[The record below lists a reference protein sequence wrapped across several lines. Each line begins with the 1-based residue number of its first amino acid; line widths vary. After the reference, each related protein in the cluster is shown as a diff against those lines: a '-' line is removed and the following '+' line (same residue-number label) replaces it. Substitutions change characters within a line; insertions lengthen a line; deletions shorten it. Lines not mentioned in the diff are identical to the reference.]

1 MLSVVPIK
9 TSSISSSYYLKQD
22 GNYYIENKNDAELYQ
37 WFGKG
42 AEKLGLVGAINGDDH
57 VNVYSGKLPNGV
69 EVGKKMS
76 DGGVKGRPGYDL
88 TFSMN
93 KDLSLIICCSK
104 NKELSNFFL
113 KAHNDAVK
121 TVLTEVEKKIQAR
134 ITKNGITTYETT
146 KNMVASLCTHFSS
159 RAGDPEVHTHA
170 LIANATERS
179 DGNWRAL
186 ATDMSRKHGFY
197 EMIRDNAVYFGSLYQ
212 NEMAC
217 AAKSVGFE
225 LEKVHKNGM
234 FQIKNLPNELRDHFS
249 KRRQQIVD
257 IIKTLNP
264 SVQNSKKMHDII
276 AQHSKAGKEKINVK
290 DFFEKAKLD
299 MDSYLSK
306 TGEPRAF
313 DKIID
318 DCKNKNEQVKP
329 INEKSSA
336 LEAIKDAISH
346 QSQFSVLLDANK
358 IINKAISF
366 DLGKATY
373 KELVDA
379 FDVAIKSKMI
389 MQTENGKYTSAVLL
403 EKENSIV
410 EMAKS
415 CVTETEKSGPQK
427 NLNIA
432 LKGSR
437 LCVIAE
443 PNSAN
448 EKEMILS
455 GIISDLEKDKKNT
468 KILTI
473 NKSMSNQHNDYS
485 RKKDDNIW
493 QRLKR
498 IGKCDLA
505 HSINAFLHQYE
516 AEIKMP
522 LNNLFSK
529 KGKEVFIVED
539 AQRIGLDTM
548 QKLLSLTEKRQAN
561 IIFLK
566 HNEGMR
572 SQLVGNSLEII
583 ERCKVN
589 TINAQH
595 YLKNTDKNKKV
606 SNLNLKLTV
615 DQAEGLHANETREK
629 QDIRQASTVKTYAA
643 NYLNQHEKTLVLS
656 QSRTA
661 AEKLNLMIR
670 SSLIEHGKI
679 SREQHHITAISP
691 IFLSSQEQK
700 HAKFYS
706 KDAFIKIYKGKG
718 QYDVKKIARHDLNS
732 NKIIF
737 SNEKGRF
744 ESVSPKDISSL
755 IQKNEAS
762 IFYEKEME
770 ISKGD
775 LLCLSQSNKQSTL
788 LNLKMGETYKILEIN
803 DKKVLLEIKSNPE
816 KTLSIKTKKLDGL
829 AITYDYV
836 HSIHEK
842 LPVSQKKTILCDLP
856 HHTLNANVLSELVKL
871 GNHIHIITDNKIK
884 AEKKIHINQLK
895 QNAVDQKLQNITS
908 EKTPMRAAL
917 NYAIAVVG
925 SREAAFRQED
935 LIKKAM
941 SYKMASVSLL
951 DMHSEVKNLL
961 SERVLHMRE
970 DKFGEVI
977 FATSEALQLEKQI
990 IVQIRNGKNRV
1001 TELIS
1006 PVSAKSFLKN
1016 TNLSQGQ
1023 KEACELISTTK
1034 DRFVMIQGYAG
1045 TGKSTMLQTLIGD
1058 RTLDTLQ
1065 AMLPKEVS
1073 VLALAPTHQAVIELQ
1088 KKNIEAQTLKSFLI
1102 DAKSDQSNNNIDLK
1116 NKLIVVDESS
1126 MISNSDFHQLQAVI
1140 EKNNARC
1147 AYLGDIAQLSAV
1159 EAGKPSELAYIS
1171 KEADIATAVMLENKR
1186 QIDPELKKIANLLM
1200 EGGSKNFSSAFDLL
1214 EKNGLMIETNP
1225 EKIIKDKNEG
1235 DQLSSTQVLAK
1246 TYATLPEGERIQTL
1260 VAAATNHDR
1269 VKINDEIRECLK
1281 KHGELS
1287 QNGISMQILDDS
1299 RLTDAELR
1307 ISEHYKSGMVVKH
1320 QNEYKNVVRSDIENN
1335 LVTLGDKKGR
1345 ISILSLPHL
1354 AKNDFIELY
1363 SVRNI
1368 EINPGEHIK
1377 FTKTD
1382 RDRNIRANLSL
1393 IVESIDIKNNT
1404 ITAKTAQD
1412 EKHTIYF
1419 NENNDQHVDYG
1430 YCSTTHG
1437 LQAATSKSVFILSNS
1452 YNKLSN
1458 TMRQLYV
1465 ALTRAQEKAIIFTD
1479 DKEKIKRQIIWNE
1492 GEKASAL
1499 EAMGLLEKRQSMSN
1513 KKTQP
1518 EKITANNKT
1527 ISLDAKLVEKNLALQ
1542 AKEITRNILGEPN
1555 HSLSNDINWRYGSKG
1570 SLSVVVD
1577 GDKAGY
1583 FHNFETGEKGG
1594 MISLLMSELRLPF
1607 KDALEHASKLLGG
1620 AKLTK
1625 QSVPVQEKLQP
1636 TKTIVGSE
1644 KKQAYIN
1651 KLISQSKPL
1660 AGTIAEKY
1668 LHGRAI
1674 EDTKNTTLRFLEHIS
1689 TGGGNKDKIPFSSAL
1704 MAIAHDENGKPQAI
1718 QLTYL
1723 DKKTGTKILGLTIA
1737 KRTLNSPTGA
1747 FVNLTPQIKSPN
1759 VTFVAE
1765 GVETA
1770 LSIRDTTMQIKNSQ
1784 VVATLGKNN
1793 IENIPL
1799 QKTASTIVLV
1809 LDNDLKNPLHD
1820 SVIKN
1825 AMKHFEENGKR
1836 VVCIC
1841 PEAINNKKTDYNDL
1855 AQAGQSNKIAQDINR
1870 AFEQYKSAAQLSDGN
1885 VQTQKPK
1892 EQYRDMEKEFLG

>member
-1 MLSVVPIK
+1 MLSVVAIK
-9 TSSISSSYYLKQD
+9 ASSVSSKYYLKQD

-37 WFGKG
+37 WFGNG
-42 AEKLGLVGAINGDDH
+42 AEKLGLVGEINAEDH
-57 VNVYSGKLPNGV
+57 VKVYSGKLPNGV
-69 EVGKKMS
+69 EVGKKVS
-76 DGGVKGRPGYDL
+76 DGSIKGRPGYDL

-121 TVLTEVEKKIQAR
+121 TVLTEVEKKVQAR

-170 LIANATERS
+170 LIANVTERS

-217 AAKSVGFE
+217 AAKSLGFE

-234 FQIKNLPNELRDHFS
+234 FQIKNLPSELRDHFS
-249 KRRQQIVD
+249 KRRKQIVD

-306 TGEPRAF
+306 AGDTRSF

-318 DCKNKNEQVKP
+318 DCKSKNEQANT
-329 INEKSSA
+329 IGEKSSA
-336 LEAIKDAISH
+336 LEAVKDAISH
-346 QSQFSVLLDANK
+346 QSQFSVLLDANQ

-366 DLGKATY
+366 DLGKATH
-373 KELVDA
+373 KEFVDA
-379 FDVAIKSKMI
+379 FDVTVKSKI
-389 MQTENGKYTSAVLL
+389 ITQTENGKYTSSVLL
-403 EKENSIV
+403 EKENVIIDMV
-410 EMAKS
+410 KS
-415 CVTETEKSGPQK
+415 CVTETEKSRTPK
-427 NLNIA
+427 DLNLA
-432 LKGSR
+432 LKVSR

-443 PNSAN
+443 QNSVN
-448 EKEMILS
+448 EKEIILS
-455 GIISDLEKDKKNT
+455 GIISDLEKDKKNV

-498 IGKCDLA
+498 IGKGDLA
-505 HSINAFLHQYE
+505 HSINSFLYQYE

-529 KGKEVFIVED
+529 KGKEVFIVDD

-548 QKLLSLTEKRQAN
+548 QKLLTLTEKRQAN

-572 SQLVGNSLEII
+572 SQLAGNPLEII

-589 TINAQH
+589 TIDVRH
-595 YLKNTDKNKKV
+595 YLKNEDKNKKET
-606 SNLNLKLTV
+606 NLSLKITV
-615 DQAEGLHANETREK
+615 NQAEGLHANEKREK
-629 QDIRQASTVKTYAA
+629 QDIRQALAVKTYAA
-643 NYLNQHEKTLVLS
+643 NYLNQHEKTLVFS

-679 SREQHHITAISP
+679 SHDQHHITAITP
-691 IFLSSQEQK
+691 VFLSSQEQK
-700 HAKFYS
+700 HAKFYP

-732 NKIIF
+732 NKIIL

-744 ESVSPKDISSL
+744 ESVSPKDITSL

-762 IFYEKEME
+762 IFYEKNME

-775 LLCLSQSNKQSTL
+775 LLCLSQSNKQSSL

-816 KTLSIKTKKLDGL
+816 KTLPIKTKKLDDL

-842 LPVSQKKTILCDLP
+842 LPVSQKKNILCDLP
-856 HHTLNANVLSELVKL
+856 HHTLNANVLSELVKH

-884 AEKKIHINQLK
+884 AEKKLHIDQLK
-895 QNAVDQKLQNITS
+895 QNAVDQKLKDITS

-917 NYAIAVVG
+917 DYAIAVVG

-951 DMHSEVKNLL
+951 DVHSEVKNLL

-977 FATSEALQLEKQI
+977 FATSEAIQLEKEI
-990 IVQIRNGKNRV
+990 IVQIRNGKNQFS
-1001 TELIS
+1001 ELIS
-1006 PVSAKSFLKN
+1006 PVFAKSFLKN

-1065 AMLPKEVS
+1065 AILPKEVS

-1102 DAKSDQSNNNIDLK
+1102 DTKGDQSNSNIDLK
-1116 NKLIVVDESS
+1116 NKLIIVDESS

-1186 QIDPELKKIANLLM
+1186 QIDLELKKIANLLM
-1200 EGGSKNFSSAFDLL
+1200 EGGSKNFASAFDLL
-1214 EKNGLMIETNP
+1214 EKNGLVIEINP
-1225 EKIIKDKNEG
+1225 EKTIKSKNDG

-1246 TYATLPEGERIQTL
+1246 TYAILPEGDRIQTL
-1260 VAAATNHDR
+1260 VAAATNNDR
-1269 VKINDEIRECLK
+1269 IEINNEIRACLK
-1281 KHGELS
+1281 KQGELS

-1307 ISEHYKSGMVVKH
+1307 VSEHYKSGMIVKY
-1320 QNEYKNVVRSDIENN
+1320 QNEYKNVVKSDVKNN
-1335 LVTLGDKKGR
+1335 FITLSDKKGV

-1354 AKNDFIELY
+1354 PKNDFIELY
-1363 SVRNI
+1363 DVRNI
-1368 EINPGEHIK
+1368 EINPGERIK

-1393 IVESIDIKNNT
+1393 IVESIDIKNKT

-1412 EKHTIYF
+1412 EKHTIYS
-1419 NENNDQHVDYG
+1419 NENNDQHVDYS

-1499 EAMGLLEKRQSMSN
+1499 ESMGLLEKRQSMSH

-1518 EKITANNKT
+1518 EIITVNKV
-1527 ISLDAKLVEKNLALQ
+1527 ISLDSKLVEKNLAIQ
-1542 AKEITRNILGEPN
+1542 AKAIARHILGEPN

-1577 GDKAGY
+1577 GEKAGY

-1607 KDALEHASKLLGG
+1607 KDALEHASNLLGG

-1625 QSVPVQEKLQP
+1625 QSVPVQEKLQL

-1644 KKQAYIN
+1644 KKKEYIN

-1668 LHGRAI
+1668 LQSRAI
-1674 EDTKNTTLRFLEHIS
+1674 KDTKNTTLRFLEHVQ

-1723 DKKTGTKILGLTIA
+1723 DKKWRRSLWLFPQQKKLG
-1737 KRTLNSPTGA
+1737 
-1747 FVNLTPQIKSPN
+1747 
-1759 VTFVAE
+1759 
-1765 GVETA
+1765 
-1770 LSIRDTTMQIKNSQ
+1770 
-1784 VVATLGKNN
+1784 
-1793 IENIPL
+1793 
-1799 QKTASTIVLV
+1799 
-1809 LDNDLKNPLHD
+1809 
-1820 SVIKN
+1820 
-1825 AMKHFEENGKR
+1825 
-1836 VVCIC
+1836 
-1841 PEAINNKKTDYNDL
+1841 
-1855 AQAGQSNKIAQDINR
+1855 
-1870 AFEQYKSAAQLSDGN
+1870 
-1885 VQTQKPK
+1885 
-1892 EQYRDMEKEFLG
+1892 